1 MSRHLNAGRKLSRNT
16 GHRKALL
23 RNLIRSVILSE
34 SIRTTTA
41 KAKETKRVVEKLVT
55 KARVGTLA
63 ARRLVHR
70 TVRDQA
76 ALAKLFDTI
85 APRFKERPGGYTRLI
100 HLQNRP
106 GDNAPMALL
115 EFVEKTPKGEEPKEP
130 AEKKGEKKA
139 DKKSEKKGEK
149 KSAPKQ
155 AKTKAAEGGGDQ
167 GAAETAEKKAPKQKK
182 AKKSDEEK

>member
-115 EFVEKTPKGEEPKEP
+115 EFVEKTPKGEEPKES
-130 AEKKGEKKA
+130 GEKKA
-139 DKKSEKKGEK
+139 AEKKAEK
-149 KSAPKQ
+149 KSTPKQ

>member
-23 RNLIRSVILSE
+23 RNLVRSVILSE

-85 APRFKERPGGYTRLI
+85 APRFKTRPGGYTRLI

-115 EFVEKTPKGEEPKEP
+115 EFVEKTPKGEEPKES
-130 AEKKGEKKA
+130 GEKKA
-139 DKKSEKKGEK
+139 EKKAVAEK
-149 KSAPKQ
+149 KP
-155 AKTKAAEGGGDQ
+155 AKKAKPAEGGGDQ
-167 GAAETAEKKAPKQKK
+167 GASETAEKKAPKQKK
-182 AKKSDEEK
+182 AKKEKSEPEK

>member
-115 EFVEKTPKGEEPKEP
+115 EFVEKTPKGEEPKES
-130 AEKKGEKKA
+130 GEKKSA
-139 DKKSEKKGEK
+139 EK

-182 AKKSDEEK
+182 AKKEKSEPAK

>member
-1 MSRHLNAGRKLSRNT
+1 MSRHLNAGRKLGRNT

-41 KAKETKRVVEKLVT
+41 KAKETRRVVEKLVT

-85 APRFKERPGGYTRLI
+85 APRFKERPGGYTRVI

-106 GDNAPMALL
+106 GDNAPMAIL
-115 EFVEKTPKGEEPKEP
+115 EFVERTPKGEEEKAAPEEKKA
-130 AEKKGEKKA
+130 AEKKGEEKKA
-139 DKKSEKKGEK
+139 AAKKEK
-149 KSAPKQ
+149 
-155 AKTKAAEGGGDQ
+155 AKKAAEGDQ
-167 GAAETAEKKAPKQKK
+167 GSGETAEKKAPKQKK
-182 AKKSDEEK
+182 AKKKGEETEK

>member
-1 MSRHLNAGRKLSRNT
+1 MSRHLNAGRKLGRNT

-23 RNLIRSVILSE
+23 RNLVRSVILSE

-41 KAKETKRVVEKLVT
+41 KAKETRRVVEKLVT

-63 ARRLVHR
+63 ARRLVHQ

-85 APRFKERPGGYTRLI
+85 APRFKERPGGYARVI

-106 GDNAPMALL
+106 GDNAPMAIL
-115 EFVEKTPKGEEPKEP
+115 EFVERTPKGEEPKEP
-130 AEKKGEKKA
+130 AEKKKAEAKPEEKA
-139 DKKSEKKGEK
+139 GKK
-149 KSAPKQ
+149 P
-155 AKTKAAEGGGDQ
+155 AKTRPAKGG
-167 GAAETAEKKAPKQKK
+167 
-182 AKKSDEEK
+182 

>member
-23 RNLIRSVILSE
+23 RNLVRSVILSE

-41 KAKETKRVVEKLVT
+41 KAKETRRVVEKLVT

-85 APRFKERPGGYTRLI
+85 APRFKERPGGATRVI

-106 GDNAPMALL
+106 GDNAPMAIL
-115 EFVEKTPKGEEPKEP
+115 EYVEKTPKGEEPKEP
-130 AEKKGEKKA
+130 EEKKAAEKKPEKPAKKA
-139 DKKSEKKGEK
+139 
-149 KSAPKQ
+149 
-155 AKTKAAEGGGDQ
+155 KTRAAEGGGDQ
-167 GAAETAEKKAPKQKK
+167 GSGETAEKKPAKQKK
-182 AKKSDEEK
+182 AKKEKSEREK

>member
-1 MSRHLNAGRKLSRNT
+1 MSRHLNAGRKLGRNT

-23 RNLIRSVILSE
+23 RNLVRSVILSE

-41 KAKETKRVVEKLVT
+41 KAKETRRVVEKLVT

-76 ALAKLFDTI
+76 ALAKLFETI
-85 APRFKERPGGYTRLI
+85 APRFKTRPGGYTRLI

-106 GDNAPMALL
+106 GDNAPMAIL
-115 EFVEKTPKGEEPKEP
+115 EFVEKSPKDAEPQG
-130 AEKKGEKKA
+130 AEKPQGGEAPEKK
-139 DKKSEKKGEK
+139 K
-149 KSAPKQ
+149 P
-155 AKTKAAEGGGDQ
+155 AKTKAAKGGGDQ
-167 GAAETAEKKAPKQKK
+167 GSSETSEKKPAKQKK
-182 AKKSDEEK
+182 AKKEQSEEK

>member
-85 APRFKERPGGYTRLI
+85 APRFKTRPGGYTRLI

-115 EFVEKTPKGEEPKEP
+115 EFVEKTPKGEEPKES
-130 AEKKGEKKA
+130 GEKKA
-139 DKKSEKKGEK
+139 EKKAVAEK
-149 KSAPKQ
+149 KSAKK
-155 AKTKAAEGGGDQ
+155 AKPAEGGGDQ
-167 GAAETAEKKAPKQKK
+167 GASETAEKKAPKQKK
-182 AKKSDEEK
+182 AKKEKSEPEK